1 MEYLITT
8 VKGDDR
14 KIISRHETLE
24 EAKGAGRE
32 LWKEVPKGV
41 LVSCISGTVNDEG
54 KIIGKY
60 ALYEAWF

>member
-24 EAKGAGRE
+24 EAMEAGE
-32 LWKEVPKGV
+32 KIWNEVPKGV
-41 LVSCISGTVNDEG
+41 TVSCISGTLDEAG
-54 KIIGKY
+54 RLTGQY
-60 ALYEAWF
+60 LLYNRWP